1 VRRITL
7 SVAAAA
13 LAAAALAAP
22 VSASAPT
29 KTIETFEY
37 TLADAL
43 ADYVPGDELACGD
56 YDIIAT
62 FAFTTTVTD
71 FGDRML
77 RQVSYE
83 GRYYNVSD
91 LEKSAF
97 RIGRTAT
104 WRTFDAEDN
113 LETIAIHGMGD
124 RAVLADGRSIVIG
137 AGIRKIDFTT
147 DPPTDSFV
155 HGRVA
160 DDAGWQELC
169 DALR

>member
-7 SVAAAA
+7 SIAAAAVAAAA
-13 LAAAALAAP
+13 LAGP
-22 VSASAPT
+22 VGASAPT
-29 KTIETFEY
+29 RTIDTFEY

-43 ADYVPGDELACGD
+43 ADYVPGDVLACGD
-56 YDIIAT
+56 FDVIAT
-62 FAFTTTVTD
+62 FAYTTAVTD

-91 LEKSAF
+91 LSKSAL

-104 WRTFDAEDN
+104 WREFDELGN
-113 LETIAIHGMGD
+113 WVTISIHGMGD
-124 RAVLADGRSIVIG
+124 RAVLADGRSITLN
-137 AGIRKIDFTT
+137 AGQRIIDFTV
-147 DPPTDSFV
+147 DPPTEIV
-155 HGRVA
+155 RGRGTG
-160 DDAGWQELC
+160 DAAWQELC